1 MRRTLIISTT
11 LLVAI
16 LLVLALAMSGF
27 ATPLASTVIAAPSAG
42 NQVEVGFFTSWNH
55 HVYGDSFTNAEVNGF
70 RQWRIS
76 DIINTPDETGEPIRG
91 LRAKLDSQLDFD
103 WVRDIDL
110 VRRGPP
116 TYEWF
121 YGDISEDYIEYRP
134 HATDAWVLSLQYI
147 DKLAPGLDVCRTFDK
162 TVFTG
167 PGTQTMTVTITPREE
182 WLDRVPLA
190 INTYPHKLV
199 DASIT
204 SVNSGGN
211 INLAPDGRWLHIQ
224 DIPAQL
230 NTPVNV
236 TVTIKVTPKVPK
248 VEFKPSTHVKIDP
261 PRHSETIRG
270 TTTGSSFSYTNE
282 AGTWTVSAE
291 GDYVWTWE
299 DDDLMYGVVLFFSEN
314 TPPTLISAGVS
325 PPSGTPKTDFTFEVT
340 YRDTDQGEG
349 GTSVP
354 SYVRVYIDDSA
365 RDMGNVSGKY
375 ADGALFSHTTTLSA
389 GSHTYYFEASDGS
402 FTARFPEDGTLS
414 IEVTREGQE
423 PTPAPSATPTPEST
437 QEPTPAPSA
446 TPTPESTQEPTP
458 AAAPLVSEG
467 INLWLVVAIV
477 AGIAIIGSAIY
488 FFIRR
493 REEG

>member
-16 LLVLALAMSGF
+16 LFVLAFNVGGF
-27 ATPLASTVIAAPSAG
+27 ATPLASTSMAQVAVEG
-42 NQVEVGFFTSWNH
+42 NQVEVGFHTSWWHN
-55 HVYGDSFTNAEVNGF
+55 VYGDSFTNAEVNGI
-70 RQWRIS
+70 RDWRIS
-76 DIINTPDETGEPIRG
+76 DIINTLDETGEPIRE
-91 LRAKLDSQLDFD
+91 LRAKLDSQRDFD

-134 HATDAWVLSLQYI
+134 HATDAWVVSLQNI
-147 DKLAPGLDVCRTFDK
+147 DKLAPGFDASRTFDK

-182 WLDRVPLA
+182 GLDRVKLT
-190 INTYPHKLV
+190 INTYPQKLV
-199 DASIT
+199 DANIT
-204 SVNSGGN
+204 SVNSGGI

-236 TVTIKVTPKVPK
+236 TVTIKVTPKVPE
-248 VEFKPSTHVKIDP
+248 VEFKPITFVARDLSRP
-261 PRHSETIRG
+261 SEDIRG

-299 DDDLMYGVVLFFSEN
+299 DDGLNVYKVALYFREN

-325 PPSGTPKTDFTFEVT
+325 PSSGTPKTDFTFEVT
-340 YRDTDQGEG
+340 YRAHRVQQPTIDF
-349 GTSVP
+349 VP
-354 SYVRVYIDDSA
+354 SYVRVYVDGTA
-365 RDMGNVSGKY
+365 KDMSYVSGKY
-375 ADGALFSHTTTLSA
+375 YRDGALFSHTTTLSA
-389 GSHTYYFEASDGS
+389 GSHTYYFEASDGT

-414 IEVTREGQE
+414 IEVSRESQE
-423 PTPAPSATPTPEST
+423 PTPAPVPTPT
-437 QEPTPAPSA
+437 PTPAPA
-446 TPTPESTQEPTP
+446 PIPTPTP
-458 AAAPLVSEG
+458 APLVSEG

-477 AGIAIIGSAIY
+477 AGIATIGSAIY

-493 REEG
+493 RKRQAA